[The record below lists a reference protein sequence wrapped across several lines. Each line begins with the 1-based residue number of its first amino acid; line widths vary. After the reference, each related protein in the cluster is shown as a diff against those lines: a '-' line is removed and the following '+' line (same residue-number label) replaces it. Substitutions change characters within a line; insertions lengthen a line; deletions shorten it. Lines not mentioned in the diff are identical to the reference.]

1 MVVSNAPAIAC
12 CILHSATSQRRADL
26 FDMDRPVQLCYS
38 TNLERTDEV
47 LRRYQ
52 SSEGDDDEVDDDE
65 ESEDEYDEEGEE
77 GEDAEED
84 EKPVAGK
91 HRL

>member
-1 MVVSNAPAIAC
+1 
-12 CILHSATSQRRADL
+12 
-26 FDMDRPVQLCYS
+26 MDRPVQLCYS